1 MSANNRHERLILPA
15 TRQLLVEGGD
25 ARITLALGQDCNKY
39 GCSPEPD
46 PGLIGFGSATA
57 STISATGFNAADQ
70 LRRRLLRDADTQAP
84 ATLYAR
90 ELNRLRQELIQL
102 CDLSDLPGLD
112 IVFAASGTD
121 LHLIAAQLVSNGANV
136 STLALMLNPEETGS
150 GVPAALVGR
159 HFSAHTAR
167 GNPVNAGSTI
177 KGTGAIE
184 VVAVPI
190 RQTDG
195 IPRPATAVDA
205 EIESQA
211 ANAIKHGRR
220 VLLILTDVSKTGLI
234 APSVACV
241 VALQR
246 RWPDKLDILVD
257 ACQFRLA
264 PATLRAYLSHDF
276 MVAVTGSKFLTG
288 PTFSGALFIPSVV
301 AQGLRSRPLPP
312 ALQTYSAAAD
322 WPSGWDGSGILDP
335 DASNF
340 GLLLRWEAALT
351 ELRAFRAI
359 PEALVKRFLLSFAKA
374 IQHRLSSDPSFELV
388 RAPSINRRP
397 LIEATGW
404 DHIQTIFPFLLHHP
418 ANTTRSGPLST
429 EETTLIYRQLQD
441 TLTRPTD
448 PDHCSSCTTLRF
460 QLGQP
465 VAVGQRNGMPVSAL
479 RLCNSARLVIEGV
492 TGTNQGNAVIEQGLC
507 ALDKTAQLIR
517 HLSS

>member
-1 MSANNRHERLILPA
+1 LPDNNRHDRLTLPA
-15 TRQLLVEGGD
+15 TSQLLVEGGD
-25 ARITLALGQDCNKY
+25 ARITLTSVQNSNKY

-102 CDLSDLPGLD
+102 CNLSDLPGLD

-121 LHLIAAQLVSNGANV
+121 LHLIAAQLVSNGADV

-150 GVPAALVGR
+150 GVPAALAGR

-167 GNPVNAGSTI
+167 GNSVNAGTTI
-177 KGTGAIE
+177 NGTAAIE

-190 RQTDG
+190 RQIDG
-195 IPRPATAVDA
+195 IPRPANAVDA
-205 EIESQA
+205 ETESLASHAIEQ
-211 ANAIKHGRR
+211 GRR

-246 RWPDKLDILVD
+246 RWPDKLNILVD

-264 PATLRAYLSHDF
+264 PATLRAYLAHGF

-288 PTFSGALFIPSVV
+288 PTFSGALLIPSAV

-322 WPSGWDGSGILDP
+322 WPSGWDGSGVLDP

-351 ELRAFRAI
+351 ELRAFLAI
-359 PEALVKRFLLSFAKA
+359 PDSVVQRFLQSFAEA
-374 IQHRLSSDPSFELV
+374 IQHRLSSDPSFELIP
-388 RAPSINRRP
+388 APLIDRCP

-418 ANTTRSGPLST
+418 ANAARCGPLNK
-429 EETTLIYRQLQD
+429 EETMLIYRQLQD
-441 TLTRPTD
+441 TLAFPPD
-448 PDHCSSCTTLRF
+448 PDTGSVCTTLRF

-465 VAVGQRNGMPVSAL
+465 VAVGQRNGMSVSAL
-479 RLCNSARLVIEGV
+479 RLCNSARLVIEAA
-492 TGTNQGNAVIEQGLC
+492 TDTNQGSAVIEQGLC

-517 HLSS
+517 RLSS